1 MIYKL
6 RSTEALKRMDNIP
19 ASSNSHDFRCII
31 SSVLLATSLLLSGC
45 GGGGGG
51 GGGGG
56 NSESPAATA
65 PTAVA
70 MSFSTTKNTSVNGKL
85 EAHDKDG
92 DPLTYRI
99 VNNGSR
105 GSAVL
110 THPTPGAVTY
120 TPNPGE
126 EGNDSFDFKAN
137 DGSLDSNQATVTVA
151 IINTPPVAR
160 DGNAKTNQD
169 TVTGTLNLNASDSD
183 GDTLSYSIV
192 SNGTLGTAVI
202 TNAVSGAYTYTPNP
216 GQFGSDTFTFSANDT
231 TTTSNTATVTVAI
244 NGLPVAIGSCNTV
257 KQGNQSPGLVGNLN
271 ASDDETPSML
281 TYSLLNPDG
290 SDAGQTLTTSKGGTV
305 TITDPTTGLFT
316 YQADTRPGDKR
327 GRDTFD
333 YQVRD
338 PDNAVASATE
348 IVIVDQTVMPLGD
361 SITHGTD
368 CIGDTRADGRCFSDG
383 YAPDEETAG
392 YRQPLNESLIGSGY
406 TFDFVG
412 SLQHGSMASPPLDD
426 DDHEGHRGWNAFEI
440 AWGLDMNGSDG
451 VFVWLE
457 QNPAD
462 FILLH
467 IGTNDLSSTNENNV
481 AEILDEIDRWEN
493 SANANP
499 VTVILARII
508 DWAPNNPEV
517 DALNN
522 AVEIMVNG
530 RTNDNIVI
538 VDQQTGARLN
548 YTIGAD
554 MSDKVHPN
562 TSGYGK
568 MADVWFNGLAPLLDK
583 CP

>member
-1 MIYKL
+1 LIYKL

-105 GSAVL
+105 GTAVL
-110 THPTPGAVTY
+110 TNPTTGAFTY

>member
-1 MIYKL
+1 
-6 RSTEALKRMDNIP
+6 MDNIP
-19 ASSNSHDFRCII
+19 ASSNSHDFRCIL
-31 SSVLLATSLLLSGC
+31 SLVLLTASLLLSGC

-51 GGGGG
+51 S
-56 NSESPAATA
+56 NPESPATTT
-65 PTAVA
+65 PTAAATSV
-70 MSFSTTKNTSVNGKL
+70 STTKNTPVNGKL
-85 EAHDKDG
+85 KANDKDG

-105 GSAVL
+105 GTAVL
-110 THPTPGAVTY
+110 TNPTTGAFTY

-126 EGNDSFDFKAN
+126 EGNDSFAFKAN

-169 TVTGTLNLNASDSD
+169 TVTGTLNLNASDND
-183 GDTLSYSIV
+183 GDTLSYNIV

-202 TNAVSGAYTYTPNP
+202 TNAASGAYTYTPNP
-216 GQFGSDTFTFSANDT
+216 GQFGSDTFTFSASDA
-231 TTTSNTATVTVAI
+231 TTTSNTATMTVAI

-257 KQGNQSPGLVGNLN
+257 KQGNQSPALVGNLN

-327 GRDTFD
+327 GRDTFE

-348 IVIVDQTVMPLGD
+348 IVIVNQTIMPLGD

-368 CIGDTRADGRCFSDG
+368 CIGDIRADGRCFSDG

-392 YRQPLNESLIGSGY
+392 YRQPLYESLIDSGY
-406 TFDFVG
+406 TFNFVG

-426 DDHEGHRGWNAFEI
+426 DDHEGHRGWTAFEI
-440 AWGLDMNGSDG
+440 AWGLEMNGSDG
-451 VFVWLE
+451 VFAWLE

-467 IGTNDLSSTNENNV
+467 IGTNDLSNTNENNV
-481 AEILDEIDRWEN
+481 AEILDEIDRWED
-493 SANANP
+493 SANGNP

-508 DWAPNNPEV
+508 DWTPNNPEV

-530 RTNDNIVI
+530 RANDNIVI

>member
-1 MIYKL
+1 
-6 RSTEALKRMDNIP
+6 MDNIP

-105 GSAVL
+105 GTAVL
-110 THPTPGAVTY
+110 TNPTTGAFTY

>member
-105 GSAVL
+105 GTAVL
-110 THPTPGAVTY
+110 TNPTTGAFTY